1 MKKILLLAVALL
13 GASANNY
20 AQTVLFED
28 SFETYTDF
36 AITGIGDWLT
46 IDIDGSTTYAGGLPV
61 GVDPWTNSFL
71 PQAYIVF
78 NPAAAGATNAT
89 SGTELRNFDARP
101 GGQKYM
107 GSWAAVMPG
116 DGAGGAGPNNDWLVS
131 PVVALGT
138 SQNEVKFWVKSLSS
152 SYGLETYKVGIYVG
166 TGAPTGASDFVII
179 SGASNLVAPYNT
191 WTEKT
196 FNLDA
201 YANQSVR
208 VGILCNSADHYMF
221 MVDDF
226 KVTTAE
232 VASADSFFANNFSM
246 YPNPV
251 ANELNIVAKN
261 NNVITGISIVD
272 VNGRTVKNTNDAGLN
287 NTSVNVSDLNSG
299 VYFVTIETNEGTGTS
314 KFIKN

>member
-1 MKKILLLAVALL
+1 MRKILLLAVAFF
-13 GASANNY
+13 SVTANNY
-20 AQTVLFED
+20 AQTVLFQD
-28 SFETYTDF
+28 SFETYADF
-36 AITGIGDWLT
+36 AISGVGNWLT
-46 IDIDGSTTYAGGLPV
+46 IDIDGSTTYAGGLPD
-61 GVDPWTNSFL
+61 GADPWTNSFL

-78 NPAAAGATNAT
+78 NPTAAGATNAD

-107 GSWAAVMPG
+107 ASWAAVMPG
-116 DGAGGAGPNNDWLVS
+116 AGAGGAGPNNDWLVS
-131 PVVALGT
+131 PVVALGA

-166 TGAPTGASDFVII
+166 AGVPTGASDFTII
-179 SGASNLVAPYNT
+179 SGASDLIAPYNT
-191 WTEKT
+191 WQEKT
-196 FNLDA
+196 FSLDA
-201 YANQSVR
+201 YANQSIR
-208 VGILCNSADHYMF
+208 VGILCNSVDHYMF

-226 KVTTAE
+226 KVTTTA

-261 NNVITGISIVD
+261 NNTINAINIVD
-272 VNGRTVKNTNDAGLN
+272 MNGRTVKNTNDAGMN
-287 NTSVNVSDLNSG
+287 NTAVNVSDLTSG

-314 KFIKN
+314 KFIKK